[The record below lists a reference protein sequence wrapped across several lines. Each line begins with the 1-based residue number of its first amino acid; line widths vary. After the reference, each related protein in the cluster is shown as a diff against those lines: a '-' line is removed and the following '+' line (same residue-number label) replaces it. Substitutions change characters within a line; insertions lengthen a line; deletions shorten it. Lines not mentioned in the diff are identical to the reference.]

1 MEKRIS
7 DLENKNIEIIQL
19 EERELRSKKSKK
31 KKKKKDPVRAIEFNM
46 KSKINWCTRKRR
58 EREDII

>member
-31 KKKKKDPVRAIEFNM
+31 KKRPCESYWIQYEKQD
-46 KSKINWCTRKRR
+46 
-58 EREDII
+58 